1 MCYDIFYINCKYNK
15 KGATVGFQQLCV
27 FLQQNSC
34 NYSIMAN
41 NDWKSRLGMVY
52 STNPYY
58 QFEQEEIPEQETL
71 PAKEQKLIVKID
83 KKGRGGKQVTV
94 VEGFIGK
101 DEDLEDLGKMLKSKC
116 GVGGSVKE
124 GLILV
129 QGDQRDK
136 ITNILTTLGY
146 RAKRGN

>member
-52 STNPYY
+52 STNPDY
-58 QFEQEEIPEQETL
+58 QFEQEEVPEQETL

>member
-1 MCYDIFYINCKYNK
+1 MCYDIFYISCKYNK

-52 STNPYY
+52 STNPDY

>member
-15 KGATVGFQQLCV
+15 KGATVEFQQLCV

-52 STNPYY
+52 STNPDY

>member
-15 KGATVGFQQLCV
+15 KGTTVGFQQLCV

-52 STNPYY
+52 STNPDY

-136 ITNILTTLGY
+136 ITNILTTMGY
-146 RAKRGN
+146 RAIRGN

>member
-1 MCYDIFYINCKYNK
+1 
-15 KGATVGFQQLCV
+15 
-27 FLQQNSC
+27 
-34 NYSIMAN
+34 MAN

-52 STNPYY
+52 STNPDY
-58 QFEQEEIPEQETL
+58 QFEQQEEFQQETL
-71 PAKEQKLIVKID
+71 PPKEQKLIVKID

-101 DEDLEDLGKMLKSKC
+101 DEDLQELGRMLKSRC
-116 GVGGSVKE
+116 GVGGSVKD
-124 GLILV
+124 GIALV

-136 ITNILTTLGY
+136 ITEILISLGY

>member
-1 MCYDIFYINCKYNK
+1 MCYDIFYINRKYNK

-52 STNPYY
+52 STNPDY

-116 GVGGSVKE
+116 GVGGSVKD

>member
-1 MCYDIFYINCKYNK
+1 
-15 KGATVGFQQLCV
+15 
-27 FLQQNSC
+27 
-34 NYSIMAN
+34 MAN

-52 STNPYY
+52 STNPDY

-101 DEDLEDLGKMLKSKC
+101 DKDLEDLGKMLKSKC

>member
-1 MCYDIFYINCKYNK
+1 MYFCSKIR
-15 KGATVGFQQLCV
+15 AT
-27 FLQQNSC
+27 
-34 NYSIMAN
+34 YSNMAN

-52 STNPYY
+52 STNPDY
-58 QFEQEEIPEQETL
+58 QFEQEEVPEQETL

>member
-52 STNPYY
+52 STNPDY
-58 QFEQEEIPEQETL
+58 QFEQEEVPEQETL

-101 DEDLEDLGKMLKSKC
+101 DKDLEDLGKMLKSKC

>member
-15 KGATVGFQQLCV
+15 KGATGEFQQLCV

-52 STNPYY
+52 STNPDY
-58 QFEQEEIPEQETL
+58 QFEQEEVPQQETL

-116 GVGGSVKE
+116 GVGGSVKDWI
-124 GLILV
+124 ILV
-129 QGDQRDK
+129 QGDQREK
-136 ITNILTTLGY
+136 ITNILTSLGY

>member
-52 STNPYY
+52 STNPDY

-124 GLILV
+124 RLILV

>member
-1 MCYDIFYINCKYNK
+1 
-15 KGATVGFQQLCV
+15 
-27 FLQQNSC
+27 
-34 NYSIMAN
+34 MAN

-52 STNPYY
+52 STNPDY

-101 DEDLEDLGKMLKSKC
+101 DDDLEDLGKMLKSKC

>member
-52 STNPYY
+52 STNPDY

>member
-52 STNPYY
+52 STNPDY

-101 DEDLEDLGKMLKSKC
+101 DDDLEDLGKMLKSKC

>member
-52 STNPYY
+52 STNPDY

-116 GVGGSVKE
+116 GVGGAVKE